1 MKVAFTGHRDYSTE
15 QNNKLEAA
23 IRRLYAEGYTTYM
36 SGMAQ
41 GFDLAA
47 AEVVL
52 RLKSELTEVQLHCII
67 PFKGHILTLNHADRQ
82 RYSAICDKADCVVT
96 LASERTD
103 AAYFNRNDY
112 LVDGADAII
121 CYYSGKRR
129 SGTGYTVTK
138 AMKKGCRVI
147 NIYADGVQIQFFGI

>member
-1 MKVAFTGHRDYSTE
+1 MKVAFTGHREYSAE

-23 IRRLYAEGYTTYM
+23 IRSLYADGYTTFM

-52 RLKSELTEVQLHCII
+52 RLKGELTDLKLHCII
-67 PFKGHILTLNHADRQ
+67 PFEGHISTLSRADRE
-82 RYSAICDKADCVVT
+82 RYRDICNKADGVVT
-96 LASERTD
+96 LASERNKS
-103 AAYFNRNDY
+103 AYLVRNDY
-112 LVDGADAII
+112 LVDNAEAII

-138 AMKKGCRVI
+138 AMKRGLRMI
-147 NIYADGVQIQFFGI
+147 NIYADGVQIRFFGI

>member
-1 MKVAFTGHRDYSTE
+1 MKVAFTGHREYSAE
-15 QNNKLEAA
+15 HNDKLEAA
-23 IRRLYAEGYTTYM
+23 IRSLYAEGYTTYM

-47 AEVVL
+47 AEAVL
-52 RLKSELTEVQLHCII
+52 RLKSELTELKLHCVI
-67 PFKGHILTLNHADRQ
+67 PFEGHISTLTRADRE
-82 RYSAICDKADCVVT
+82 RYKTICDKADSVVT
-96 LASERTD
+96 LADTRAENS
-103 AAYFNRNDY
+103 YLVRNDY

-138 AMKKGCRVI
+138 AMKRGIRVI
-147 NIYADGVQIQFFGI
+147 NIYADGVQIRFFGI

>member
-1 MKVAFTGHRDYSTE
+1 MKVAFTGHREYPAE
-15 QNNKLEAA
+15 QNDKLEAA

-47 AEVVL
+47 AEAVL
-52 RLKSELTEVQLHCII
+52 RLKSELTELQLHCVI
-67 PFKGHILTLNHADRQ
+67 PFEGHISTLNRADRL
-82 RYSAICDKADCVVT
+82 RYSAICDKADNIVT
-96 LASERTD
+96 LASERSE
-103 AAYFNRNDY
+103 AVYFERNDY

-138 AMKKGCRVI
+138 AMKRGIRVI
-147 NIYADGVQIQFFGI
+147 NIYADGVQIRFFGI